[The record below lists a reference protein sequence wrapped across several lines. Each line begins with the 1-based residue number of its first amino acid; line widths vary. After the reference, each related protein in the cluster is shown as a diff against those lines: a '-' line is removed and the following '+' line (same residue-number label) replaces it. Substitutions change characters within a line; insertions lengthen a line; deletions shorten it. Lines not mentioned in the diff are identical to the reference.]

1 MKQLVSHDVM
11 QGYHIENAAAV
22 EVHDNDAGKIHRVGD
37 DQVEAH
43 ETDMS

>member
-1 MKQLVSHDVM
+1 VSHDVM

-37 DQVEAH
+37 DQVEVH